1 MYIARL
7 LTGASQKEIGRE
19 FGGRHHTTV
28 LHSVNKIEKMRRTDE
43 ALNCTIRGLVEAI
56 VAKT

>member
-1 MYIARL
+1 MKSAGSL
-7 LTGASQKEIGRE
+7 AVG
-19 FGGRHHTTV
+19 HHTT
-28 LHSVNKIEKMRRTDE
+28 LPHSVNKIEKMRRTDE